1 MSDSLKN
8 PYFNIYHWV
17 KGEIFDI
24 ESIMGAIICK
34 DKIEKS
40 RLTKE
45 KSKKSTQE
53 NLDNV
58 TTGRK
63 TVKTLFKNIDD
74 TGKMVS
80 KIESVSFLRILITFY
95 PRFANVM
102 F

>member
-1 MSDSLKN
+1 M
-8 PYFNIYHWV
+8 
-17 KGEIFDI
+17 
-24 ESIMGAIICK
+24 K

-40 RLTKE
+40 RATKE

-80 KIESVSFLRILITFY
+80 KIENVSILI
-95 PRFANVM
+95 
-102 F
+102 